1 MNIEDHISNLNSEDE
16 ADRMYAA
23 EDLGVANDPAGVGPL
38 IERLGMDPSRAVK
51 EAIFL
56 ALAAIDHPSVVA
68 QAADLLAA
76 DDAFLRNSAIQLLQG
91 KGEAAICE
99 LLKKLKDP
107 DPDVRKFAL
116 DAAAGINHPAVAQIY
131 EIAIEDPEI
140 NVLIAAVEH
149 IGRTRQTNFKNRIEF
164 LFEKSTH
171 PMLLSALLSTLIQ
184 IGDEKSWEAIQE
196 GYPTSE
202 SVPGY
207 LLSWWIQAFGRFGG
221 IEDLEAL
228 PQILSAYGKSHLV
241 DLIDALSSFQERF
254 GTIQLP
260 PGCCQTLADLST
272 GPISNELKRR
282 LLMVVERFPST
293 EEINLPMISRL
304 STLDMPSNGKGISD
318 S

>member
-38 IERLGMDPSRAVK
+38 IDRLSVEPSRAVK
-51 EAIFL
+51 EGIFL

-68 QAADLLAA
+68 QAVDLLAA

-91 KGEAAICE
+91 KGEAAVPE
-99 LLKKLKDP
+99 LIKKLKDP

-116 DAAAGINHPAVAQIY
+116 DAAAGINHPGIAQIY

-140 NVLIAAVEH
+140 NILIATVEH
-149 IGRTRQTNFKNRIEF
+149 IGKARQSNFKTRVED
-164 LFEKSTH
+164 LFMKSTH
-171 PMLLSALLSTLIQ
+171 PMLMSALLSTLVQ
-184 IGDEKSWEAIQE
+184 IGDERSWEVIRK

-202 SVPGY
+202 TCPGY
-207 LLSWWIQAFGRFGG
+207 LLTWWIQAFGRFSS

-228 PQILSAYGKSHLV
+228 PQILAAHGKSHLV
-241 DLIDALSSFQERF
+241 GLIDAMSSIQERF
-254 GTIQLP
+254 GAIHLP
-260 PGCCQTLADLST
+260 SGCCQALANLSA
-272 GPISNELKRR
+272 GPIPNELKRR
-282 LLMVVERFPST
+282 LLIVIDRFPST

-304 STLDMPSNGKGISD
+304 STLDLPWNGKGISD
-318 S
+318 